1 MGTLSIV
8 IAIVVIA
15 AIIGAVIM
23 YRRGMFH
30 YGDVDIDNYKKP
42 FYIQSAKS
50 GKYLYVTKDKK
61 SISMVSDTE
70 NATQFTQNII
80 ATKIPVLQKR
90 GYLDN
95 LPFTYIFGSSKLI
108 LVTPFLQITKMFI
121 VPDLGSPTQPAE
133 KEYKNFLVDYNN
145 LSKPAVEVYDD
156 FFSGDRPGIDSCLIN
171 IVPA

>member
-1 MGTLSIV
+1 
-8 IAIVVIA
+8 
-15 AIIGAVIM
+15 
-23 YRRGMFH
+23 
-30 YGDVDIDNYKKP
+30 
-42 FYIQSAKS
+42 
-50 GKYLYVTKDKK
+50 
-61 SISMVSDTE
+61 MVSDTE

-171 IVPA
+171 IVPV